1 MFNFI
6 SYSRK
11 WLKICLPR
19 IKKKKV
25 NFSHKFSERIKSQ
38 AKMKTFNFIPYS
50 RKWLKV
56 CLT

>member
-1 MFNFI
+1 MVKNLFTTN
-6 SYSRK
+6 
-11 WLKICLPR
+11 
-19 IKKKKV
+19 KKKKV